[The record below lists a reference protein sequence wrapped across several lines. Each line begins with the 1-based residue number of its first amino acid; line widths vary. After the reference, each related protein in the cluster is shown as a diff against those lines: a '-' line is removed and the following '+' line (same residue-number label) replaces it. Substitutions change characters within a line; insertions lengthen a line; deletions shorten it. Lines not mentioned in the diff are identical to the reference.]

1 MKFLSKHW
9 LQAGASALCV
19 SAMICSGMPVQA
31 AELDSM
37 EEQSSQL
44 EDELGSINQ
53 ELLDLGTQI
62 ADLEDQIEATN
73 GQIEATQAQ
82 IDIAKNSEQQQFEE
96 MKLRIKYV
104 YENDSASM
112 LSMIFSVDNMADFLN
127 RVEFVQNISDYD
139 REQLEELSNLR
150 QTIEDEEAKLQ
161 EEKESQEK
169 MEEELA
175 SQKEELNARAAAT
188 STDLAALTDKIE
200 SLRAEEAA
208 KQAEAAKKAAEEQA
222 KETSSN
228 SGGGSSKPGG
238 GSGSSSSGSS
248 GGGGYIIPDSGGVLT
263 PEKGVVYF
271 NGHRETYYSQKVL
284 PGHGLNIPGRHVAS
298 DGTIRDKDGYICV
311 ASSDHPKGTV
321 VQTSLGPGKVYDTG
335 CPSGTI
341 DIYTDW

>member
-104 YENDSASM
+104 Y
-112 LSMIFSVDNMADFLN
+112 
-127 RVEFVQNISDYD
+127 
-139 REQLEELSNLR
+139 
-150 QTIEDEEAKLQ
+150 
-161 EEKESQEK
+161 
-169 MEEELA
+169 
-175 SQKEELNARAAAT
+175 
-188 STDLAALTDKIE
+188 
-200 SLRAEEAA
+200 
-208 KQAEAAKKAAEEQA
+208 
-222 KETSSN
+222 
-228 SGGGSSKPGG
+228 
-238 GSGSSSSGSS
+238 
-248 GGGGYIIPDSGGVLT
+248 
-263 PEKGVVYF
+263 
-271 NGHRETYYSQKVL
+271 
-284 PGHGLNIPGRHVAS
+284 
-298 DGTIRDKDGYICV
+298 
-311 ASSDHPKGTV
+311 
-321 VQTSLGPGKVYDTG
+321 
-335 CPSGTI
+335 
-341 DIYTDW
+341 

>member
-188 STDLAALTDKIE
+188 STDLAALTDQIA

-208 KQAEAAKKAAEEQA
+208 KQAEAAKKA
-222 KETSSN
+222 
-228 SGGGSSKPGG
+228 
-238 GSGSSSSGSS
+238 
-248 GGGGYIIPDSGGVLT
+248 
-263 PEKGVVYF
+263 
-271 NGHRETYYSQKVL
+271 
-284 PGHGLNIPGRHVAS
+284 
-298 DGTIRDKDGYICV
+298 
-311 ASSDHPKGTV
+311 
-321 VQTSLGPGKVYDTG
+321 
-335 CPSGTI
+335 
-341 DIYTDW
+341 

>member
-188 STDLAALTDKIE
+188 STDLAALTDQIA

-208 KQAEAAKKAAEEQA
+208 KQAEAAKKAAAQ
-222 KETSSN
+222 ETSSN
-228 SGGGSSKPGG
+228 NS
-238 GSGSSSSGSS
+238 GSGSNSGNSSGSGSSSGSS
-248 GGGGYIIPDSGGVLT
+248 GGGGYDYPSGDGVLT

-311 ASSDHPKGTV
+311 ASSDYPKGTV